1 MNYEDYVIDYTEE
14 NKPQKPPMSAKT
26 KKKLIYLGCA
36 ALGVLVALL
45 GVYLVGLIFS
55 GAPTPEKAVAEY
67 VKAHNLY
74 DIDGM
79 IEYSSQYNKIQ
90 LYEKRE
96 TNNRL
101 LKAYLKK
108 AYSGATP
115 RYTEDEIG
123 FALISVIEYEPE
135 TETFKTQMERYD
147 KVTKGG
153 SEEIEKTAV
162 VKMKVVTGDI
172 TTEQEYLTVKIG
184 SRWYYAGN
192 TTLFK

>member
-1 MNYEDYVIDYTEE
+1 MNYEDFVIDYTEE
-14 NKPQKPPMSAKT
+14 NKPQKPPMSSKT

-36 ALGVLVALL
+36 ILGVLVALL
-45 GVYLVGLIFS
+45 GIYLIDFIFT

-74 DIDGM
+74 DINGM

-101 LKAYLKK
+101 LRAYLKK

-123 FALISVIEYEPE
+123 FALISVIEYEPD
-135 TETFKTQMERYD
+135 TETFKTHMERYD
-147 KVTKGG
+147 KVTKDQAENV
-153 SEEIEKTAV
+153 SKTAV

-172 TTEQEYLTVKIG
+172 STEQEYLAVKVG
-184 SRWYYAGN
+184 SRWFYAGN

>member
-1 MNYEDYVIDYTEE
+1 MNYEDFVIDYTEE
-14 NKPQKPPMSAKT
+14 NKPQKPPMSDRT

-36 ALGVLVALL
+36 VLGVLVALL
-45 GVYLVGLIFS
+45 GVYLVDLVMT

-74 DIDGM
+74 DIDSM

-96 TNNRL
+96 TNNKL

-108 AYSGATP
+108 AYDGATP
-115 RYTEDEIG
+115 RYLESEIS
-123 FALISVIEYEPE
+123 FAVISVVEYEPD
-135 TETFKTQMERYD
+135 TESYKTQMERYD
-147 KVTKGG
+147 LVTKGE
-153 SEEIEKTAV
+153 SEKISKTAV

-172 TTEQEYLTVKIG
+172 SSNQEYLVVKIG

>member
-1 MNYEDYVIDYTEE
+1 
-14 NKPQKPPMSAKT
+14 MSAKT
-26 KKKLIYLGCA
+26 KKKLMYLGCVII
-36 ALGVLVALL
+36 GVLVALL
-45 GVYLVGLIFS
+45 GLYLFDIIFS

-79 IEYSSQYNKIQ
+79 IEYSSQYNKVQ

-108 AYSGATP
+108 AYDGATP
-115 RYTEDEIG
+115 RYSEKEIR
-123 FALISVIEYEPE
+123 FALISVIEYEPD

-147 KVTKGG
+147 LVTKGG
-153 SEEIEKTAV
+153 SEEISKSAV

-172 TTEQEYLTVKIG
+172 STEQEYLTVKIG
-184 SRWYYAGN
+184 GRWFYVGN

>member
-36 ALGVLVALL
+36 VLGVLVALL

-115 RYTEDEIG
+115 RYAENEIG
-123 FALISVIEYEPE
+123 FALISVIEYEPD

>member
-1 MNYEDYVIDYTEE
+1 MNYEDFVIDYTEE
-14 NKPQKPPMSAKT
+14 NKPQKPPMSDRT

-36 ALGVLVALL
+36 VLGVLVALL
-45 GVYLVGLIFS
+45 GVYLVDLVMT

-74 DIDGM
+74 DIDSM

-96 TNNRL
+96 TNNKL

-108 AYSGATP
+108 AYDGATP
-115 RYTEDEIG
+115 RYQESEIS
-123 FALISVIEYEPE
+123 FAVISVVEYEPD
-135 TETFKTQMERYD
+135 TESYKTQMERYD
-147 KVTKGG
+147 LVTKGE
-153 SEEIEKTAV
+153 SEKISKTAV

-172 TTEQEYLTVKIG
+172 SSNQEYLVVKIG